1 MADWSGMTTSL
12 AADQQIADFDAWLPD
27 DLELHVALKREDSQW
42 FALLLEFDITGC
54 GETRAEAVRQS
65 FELLT
70 AYLQEYFEEG
80 AEFGDTLRPVPG
92 KLRLQITVES
102 AVARALRRTM
112 VKLPLADESTY
123 ALPPGLLR
131 FATA

>member
-1 MADWSGMTTSL
+1 MTTSL

-27 DLELHVALKREDSQW
+27 DMELHVAVKREETQW

-70 AYLQEYFEEG
+70 AYLQDYFGEG
-80 AEFGDTLRPVPG
+80 AEFADALRPIPS

-102 AVARALRRTM
+102 ALARALRRTM
-112 VKLPLADESTY
+112 LKLPLTDESTY
-123 ALPPGLLR
+123 AVPPGLLR